1 MTTVLVPPPRGP
13 EWQNWAR
20 QLSAFLSRQIPQL
33 VFKSSGASAAE
44 NGVILWDDVN
54 GYPVVSKNGVWRQIV
69 LEDGNASLYIPSNV
83 TAAAANTA
91 YPLTFTVGSANGIS
105 LGTPASRIVFDEG
118 GEYMLAFTA
127 QITSTNSSQVNFWF
141 WPRINGVDIPTS
153 AMRTSLSSNGA
164 TDIVARSAIFSL
176 SAGDYLEAYW
186 AVDDTTASLSAHAAT
201 AFAPSTPAATLAIT
215 RIHG

>member
-1 MTTVLVPPPRGP
+1 MSFGYNPPPWTG
-13 EWQNWAR
+13 NLNVWATNLISYLQR
-20 QLSAFLSRQIPQL
+20 TASRL
-33 VFKSSGASAAE
+33 GFKSSDARATE
-44 NGVILWDDVN
+44 NGVILWDDVA
-54 GYPVVSKNGVWRQIV
+54 GYPVVSKNGVWRQVI

-91 YPLTFTVGSANGIS
+91 YALTFTVGVANGIS

>member
-1 MTTVLVPPPRGP
+1 VSFGYNPPPWTG
-13 EWQNWAR
+13 NLNVWATNLITYLQR
-20 QLSAFLSRQIPQL
+20 TASRL
-33 VFKSSGASAAE
+33 GFKSADARATE

-54 GYPVVSKNGVWRQIV
+54 GYPVISKDGVWRQII

-91 YPLTFTVGSANGIS
+91 YALTFTVGVANGIS

-186 AVDDTTASLSAHAAT
+186 AVDNTNASLSAHAAT

>member
-1 MTTVLVPPPRGP
+1 MSFGYNPPPWTG
-13 EWQNWAR
+13 NLNVWATNLITYLQR
-20 QLSAFLSRQIPQL
+20 TASRL
-33 VFKSSGASAAE
+33 GFKTGDARATE

-54 GYPVVSKNGVWRQIV
+54 GYPVVSKDGVWRQII

-91 YPLTFTVGSANGIS
+91 YPLTFTVGAANGIS
-105 LGTPASRIVFDEG
+105 LGSPASRIVFDEG

-186 AVDDTTASLSAHAAT
+186 AVDNTNASLSAHAAT

>member
-1 MTTVLVPPPRGP
+1 MRIVPPFTTDAKA
-13 EWQNWAR
+13 WAENLR
-20 QLSAFLSRQIPQL
+20 RFLAKALNQLDA
-33 VFKSSGASAAE
+33 KDASSSAAE
-44 NGVILWDDVN
+44 DGVLLWDREN
-54 GYPVVSKNGVWRQIV
+54 GYPVVSKSGVWRQVI
-69 LEDGNASLYIPSNV
+69 LEDGNASLYIPANV

-91 YPLTFTVGSANGIS
+91 YPLTFTIGTANGIS
-105 LGTPASRIVFDEG
+105 LGTPSSRIVFAEG
-118 GEYMLAFTA
+118 GEYLLAFTA

-153 AMRTSLSSNGA
+153 AIRTSLSSNGA
-164 TDIVARSAIFSL
+164 TDVVARSAIFSM

-186 AVDDTTASLSAHAAT
+186 AVDDTTASLVAHTAT

>member
-1 MTTVLVPPPRGP
+1 MSYGYNPPPWTG
-13 EWQNWAR
+13 NLNVWAANLITYLQR
-20 QLSAFLSRQIPQL
+20 TASRL
-33 VFKSSGASAAE
+33 GFKTSDARATE
-44 NGVILWDDVN
+44 NGVILWDDVS
-54 GYPVVSKNGVWRQIV
+54 GYPVVSKNGVWRQVI

-91 YPLTFTVGSANGIS
+91 YALTFTAAAANGIS

-118 GEYMLAFTA
+118 GEYMLSFTA

-164 TDIVARSAIFSL
+164 TDIVARSAIFPL

-186 AVDDTTASLSAHAAT
+186 AVDDINASLSAHAAT

>member
-1 MTTVLVPPPRGP
+1 MSYGYNPPPWTG
-13 EWQNWAR
+13 NLNVWAANLITYLQR
-20 QLSAFLSRQIPQL
+20 TASRL
-33 VFKSSGASAAE
+33 GFKTSDARATE
-44 NGVILWDDVN
+44 NGVILWDDVS
-54 GYPVVSKNGVWRQIV
+54 GYPVVSKNGVWRQVI

-91 YPLTFTVGSANGIS
+91 YALTFTAAAANGIS

-118 GEYMLAFTA
+118 GEYMLSFTA

-186 AVDDTTASLSAHAAT
+186 AVDNTNASLSAHAAT

>member
-1 MTTVLVPPPRGP
+1 MRIVPPFTTDAKA
-13 EWQNWAR
+13 WAENLR
-20 QLSAFLSRQIPQL
+20 RFLAKALNQLDA
-33 VFKSSGASAAE
+33 KDASSSAAE
-44 NGVILWDDVN
+44 DGVLLWDREN
-54 GYPVVSKNGVWRQIV
+54 GYPVVSKSGVWRQVI
-69 LEDGNASLYIPSNV
+69 LEDGNASLYIPANV

-91 YPLTFTVGSANGIS
+91 YPLTFTIGTANGIS
-105 LGTPASRIVFDEG
+105 LGTPSSRIVFAEG
-118 GEYMLAFTA
+118 GEYLLAFTA

-153 AMRTSLSSNGA
+153 AIRTSLSSNGA
-164 TDIVARSAIFSL
+164 TDVVARSAIFSM

-186 AVDDTTASLSAHAAT
+186 AVDDTTASLIAHTAT

>member
-1 MTTVLVPPPRGP
+1 MRQAPPPVHADL
-13 EWQNWAR
+13 NTWAN
-20 QLSAFLSRQIPQL
+20 SL
-33 VFKSSGASAAE
+33 VRYLQRALGALQFRDSDARATD
-44 NGVILWDDVN
+44 NGLILWDDVA
-54 GYPVVSKNGVWRQIV
+54 GYPVVSKNGVWRQII

-83 TAAAANTA
+83 TAAAANTPYA
-91 YPLTFTVGSANGIS
+91 LTFTVGTANGIS

-118 GEYMLAFTA
+118 GEYMLSFTA
-127 QITSTNSSQVNFWF
+127 QITSTNSSLVNFWF
-141 WPRINGVDIPTS
+141 WPRINGANIPTS

-164 TDIVARSAIFSL
+164 TDIVARSAIFQI

-201 AFAPSTPAATLAIT
+201 AFSPSTPAATLAIT

>member
-1 MTTVLVPPPRGP
+1 MRIVPPITQDWR
-13 EWQNWAR
+13 QWAENIR
-20 QLSAFLSRQIPQL
+20 RFLGRALDQLN
-33 VFKSSGASAAE
+33 FKEADASATD
-44 NGVILWDDVN
+44 NGIMLWDDVN
-54 GYPVVSKNGVWRQIV
+54 GYPVVSKDGVWRQVI

-91 YPLTFTVGSANGIS
+91 YPLTFTVGTANGIS
-105 LGTPASRIVFDEG
+105 LGTPSSRIVFAEG
-118 GEYMLAFTA
+118 GEYLLAFTA

-141 WPRINGVDIPTS
+141 WPRINGTNIPTS
-153 AMRTSLSSNGA
+153 AIRTSLSSNGA
-164 TDIVARSAIFSL
+164 TDVVARSAIFSL

-186 AVDDTTASLSAHAAT
+186 AVDDTTASLIAHTAT